1 MAANEYEITRHEFD
15 GEKLVFFHKV
25 RQFRKNPT
33 TNLLEYVGDEEK
45 EWFRIK
51 FHDFADVQ
59 LVSNE
64 VIYCGVPCSCL
75 GKHLMLYFHK
85 VKPCRLIES
94 REIPNYEE
102 SPYGTSI
109 QMGFYIY
116 ERWNLTKLV
125 K

>member
-1 MAANEYEITRHEFD
+1 MAANEHEITRHEFD
-15 GEKLVFFHKV
+15 GEKLIFFHKE

-33 TNLLEYVGDEEK
+33 TNLFEYIGDKEV

-51 FHDFADVQ
+51 FYDFADVQ

-64 VIYCGVPCSCL
+64 VIYSGAPSSCL
-75 GKHLMLYFHK
+75 GRHLMLYFHK
-85 VKPCRLIES
+85 VKACKLIES

-102 SPYGTSI
+102 SPYGRSI
-109 QMGFYIY
+109 QMGFYTY
-116 ERWNLTKLV
+116 ERWDLTKLV